1 MGNNRRHRGFTL
13 IESLVVLALLSMLTL
28 VALPALHRST
38 GKIRLS
44 LAAQEV
50 VGAMR
55 TARFA
60 AIRKSANVAVR
71 FGTAADGVTSFALY
85 ADGDGDGVLNR
96 DIASGVDPMLGP
108 ARRQTSLGRGVRIG
122 FPPGPMPRD
131 PANPRRRLTA
141 GDAVRFNQSDLA
153 SFSALGGATPG
164 SVYLTDGRR
173 GLVVVRVLNRTGR
186 VRVLHYD
193 PDRQSWGSSGGL
205 D

>member
-1 MGNNRRHRGFTL
+1 MNSKRGFSL
-13 IESLVVLALLSMLTL
+13 IETLVVLALLSMLTL
-28 VALPALHRST
+28 VALPALHRAT
-38 GKIRLS
+38 GKVRLA

-55 TARFA
+55 TARFV
-60 AIRKSANVAVR
+60 AIRKSANVAVK
-71 FGTAADGVTSFALY
+71 FTTAAGGAVHFALY

-96 DIASGVDPMLGP
+96 DIGSGIDPLLGP
-108 ARRQTSLGRGVRIG
+108 ARRQSALGRGVRIG
-122 FPPGPMPRD
+122 FPSGPLPRD
-131 PANPRRRLTA
+131 PANPRRRLTP
-141 GDAVRFNQSDLA
+141 GDAIRFNQSDLA

-186 VRVLHYD
+186 VRVLSYD
-193 PDRQSWGSSGGL
+193 PDRQSWNGGA